1 MSQDRSQDWIP
12 GTYDRFRD
20 LRLRPALDLMARIE
34 AVPAGPV
41 IDLGCGSGAAAAALA
56 DRFAGHAL
64 IGVDNSPAMLAEA
77 AATGVYGTLVEA
89 DIAHW
94 RPETRPALIFSNAA
108 LHWLADH
115 AALLPRLAGTLAP
128 GGVLAVQMPHQFDAP
143 SHALLRRVAETLFP
157 GRVTDPAAWAT
168 PVDTPESYARLLGGL
183 GEVAVWET
191 TYLQRLAPAPP
202 AHPVRRFTES
212 TAMRPFLAA
221 FDADEAARFV
231 AAYEHA
237 LAAAYPAE
245 DDGSVLFP
253 FRRLFLV
260 LTRPGALS

>member
-64 IGVDNSPAMLAEA
+64 IGVDNSPAMLAGA
-77 AATGVYGTLVEA
+77 AATGAYGALVEA

-191 TYLQRLAPAPP
+191 TYLQRLAPRPRRIRSAGSPNRRRCGRSWPRSTRMRRRGSSPP
-202 AHPVRRFTES
+202 TS
-212 TAMRPFLAA
+212 TRWPPPIRP
-221 FDADEAARFV
+221 RTT
-231 AAYEHA
+231 AAYCSRSA
-237 LAAAYPAE
+237 
-245 DDGSVLFP
+245 GCFWS
-253 FRRLFLV
+253 
-260 LTRPGALS
+260 